1 MKRALTIVI
10 TFCYLSGVF
19 APFYTYAGYFI
30 NKDFIAEN
38 FCINKAKPEM
48 DCEGKCYLV
57 KQLAEQSGKSAESEA
72 PTQTAQKAYTPHF
85 VTATSNT
92 NYFIVAIT
100 LQNNTVH
107 FPTAQN
113 AEAQVYSPPEF
124 IA

>member
-1 MKRALTIVI
+1 MKRVLAIVI

-19 APFYTYAGYFI
+19 APFYTYVGYFI

-38 FCINKAKPEM
+38 LCVNKAKPEM

-57 KQLAEQSGKSAESEA
+57 KQLAEQSSKSNESEA
-72 PTQTAQKAYTPHF
+72 PTQSAQKAYTPHF
-85 VTATSNT
+85 VTANTNT
-92 NYFIVAIT
+92 NYFIVEVV
-100 LQNNTVH
+100 LQNNMAQ
-107 FPTAQN
+107 FPAAQS

>member
-30 NKDFIAEN
+30 NKDFIVEN
-38 FCINKAKPEM
+38 FCVNKAKPEM

-57 KQLAEQSGKSAESEA
+57 KQLAEQTGKSAESKA
-72 PTQTAQKAYTPHF
+72 PSQSATKAYAPHF
-85 VTATSNT
+85 VIATTHT
-92 NYFIVAIT
+92 NYFIVAFT

-107 FPTAQN
+107 FPSAQN
-113 AEAQVYSPPEF
+113 TETQIYAPPEF